1 MNNSTTE
8 LSKTSL
14 GYIFNQSDPVIADVR
29 YGVSRRKVKNIG
41 CGMVAVYNVMLR
53 LNKPQSF
60 AEIVGEA
67 RKLRMPWLFGFF
79 GTKPRSLGRY
89 FDQMGIPYRR
99 TDSAEDFCGGLKN
112 CSAAIICTWNDRRR
126 DGIHFYA
133 IINDGG
139 RLTSLNRY
147 CDETALSSFS
157 ADSVRADRFITGYLF
172 N

>member
-29 YGVSRRKVKNIG
+29 YGVSRRKVKNVG
-41 CGMVAVYNVMLR
+41 CGIVAVYNVMLC
-53 LNKPQSF
+53 LNEPKSF
-60 AEIVGEA
+60 AEIAVEA

-89 FDQMGIPYRR
+89 FDKTGVPYIR
-99 TDSAEDFCGGLKN
+99 TDSAEEFCGGLEN
-112 CSAAIICTWNDRRR
+112 CNAAIICTWNDRRR

-139 RLTSLNRY
+139 KLTSLNRF
-147 CDETALSSFS
+147 CDETKPSVFS
-157 ADSVRADRFITGYLF
+157 PESVRADRFITGYLLE
-172 N
+172 

>member
-1 MNNSTTE
+1 MNNSKTE
-8 LSKTSL
+8 LSKSNRS
-14 GYIFNQSDPVIADVR
+14 YIFNQSAPDIADIK
-29 YGVSRRKVKNIG
+29 YGFSRRKVKNVG

-67 RKLRMPWLFGFF
+67 RKLHMPWLFGFF

-89 FDQMGIPYRR
+89 FDRMGIPCKR
-99 TDSAEDFCGGLKN
+99 TDSAEEFCGGLEK

-139 RLTSLNRY
+139 RLTSLNRF
-147 CDETALSSFS
+147 CNETKPSAFS
-157 ADSVRADRFITGYLF
+157 PESVRADRFITGYLF